1 MFGQQI
7 SRREKCFRNYN
18 NNNNNCI
25 QLGKVS
31 IETLKTNKYRNGR
44 KPAFS
49 RSLCAIELNWASMR
63 CAIEKAHNL
72 CHLWATNI
80 ISIQPVRY
88 IQWFVATVKREHT
101 HAHNELTI
109 SNAFHIWYCVR
120 YSRNIETTTKKRK
133 TTHFTTLMTYLHM
146 QCRPPSSD
154 GSVLRK
160 CTNETTI
167 KQKTMHES
175 HCQLNTTPIDMTCNE
190 NRFFI
195 SDHLNY
201 TAILVV
207 FSSSWFAI
215 WLFSSCFAIWSFS
228 SCFMIRLFSSCF
240 VIRLFSSC
248 FNYTTFLIFDIKL
261 SLNRT

>member
-1 MFGQQI
+1 MLFTFDILFVIPEI
-7 SRREKCFRNYN
+7 SKE
-18 NNNNNCI
+18 
-25 QLGKVS
+25 Q
-31 IETLKTNKYRNGR
+31 
-44 KPAFS
+44 
-49 RSLCAIELNWASMR
+49 
-63 CAIEKAHNL
+63 
-72 CHLWATNI
+72 
-80 ISIQPVRY
+80 
-88 IQWFVATVKREHT
+88 
-101 HAHNELTI
+101 
-109 SNAFHIWYCVR
+109 
-120 YSRNIETTTKKRK
+120 KKIK

-207 FSSSWFAI
+207 FFLLRDTA
-215 WLFSSCFAIWSFS
+215 LF
-228 SCFMIRLFSSCF
+228 
-240 VIRLFSSC
+240 
-248 FNYTTFLIFDIKL
+248 FLLQLYNIFDI
-261 SLNRT
+261 RY

>member
-1 MFGQQI
+1 MCE
-7 SRREKCFRNYN
+7 RCLVNKYHKEEKKCFRNYN

-49 RSLCAIELNWASMR
+49 RSYAMCAIELNWVSLR

-195 SDHLNY
+195 SNHLNY
-201 TAILVV
+201 TAILV
-207 FSSSWFAI
+207 
-215 WLFSSCFAIWSFS
+215 LFFFLLRDIV
-228 SCFMIRLFSSCF
+228 LFF
-240 VIRLFSSC
+240 LLRDTALF
-248 FNYTTFLIFDIKL
+248 FLLRDTALFFLLQLNNIFDI
-261 SLNRT
+261 RYQT